1 MMFALAGPDDEEV
14 QLRDRDATRAGWLY
28 LRYCKHYRG
37 MLGICVV
44 CVYNM
49 RVCVS
54 DALPLIL
61 YYIISYYIILYYII
75 LYYNILYCI
84 FYIT

>member
-1 MMFALAGPDDEEV
+1 MQTKGVSSTIIYEHFPPLSIIDIQKIIHHKMMFALAGPDDEEV
-14 QLRDRDATRAGWLY
+14 QLRDRDATRADWLC

-49 RVCVS
+49 SV
-54 DALPLIL
+54 
-61 YYIISYYIILYYII
+61 
-75 LYYNILYCI
+75 
-84 FYIT
+84 